1 MSMDKAYLN
10 VDEGFACCCWTAP
23 SVQALTELFDR
34 AGAPHER
41 IIPVEEMT
49 A

>member
-1 MSMDKAYLN
+1 MDKAYLN
-10 VDEGFACCCWTAP
+10 FDEGFACCCWSAP
-23 SVQALTELFDR
+23 SAEALSALFDK
-34 AGAPHER
+34 AGAPHKK